1 MIWCI
6 LIEYFLFFKQ
16 KTAYEMRIRDWRSD
30 VCSSDLLADL
40 DILITDAAE
49 QRDGRADRHGHVG
62 ARIFALEAL
71 VELAR
76 ILALIAARDLP
87 AERQLARTLADAR
100 PGDMVGRTVEAA
112 AARDSR
118 RQHVRQLGRASC
130 RERGGQYVSM
140 SGVGGSVKKNIKTK
154 CRITQSHEK

>member
-1 MIWCI
+1 
-6 LIEYFLFFKQ
+6 
-16 KTAYEMRIRDWRSD
+16 MRISDWSSD
-30 VCSSDLLADL
+30 VCSSDL
-40 DILITDAAE
+40 ILITDAAE

-118 RQHVRQLGRASC
+118 RPHVRRVRSEESLVGK
-130 RERGGQYVSM
+130 EVVSTF
-140 SGVGGSVKKNIKTK
+140 SSRWARV
-154 CRITQSHEK
+154 